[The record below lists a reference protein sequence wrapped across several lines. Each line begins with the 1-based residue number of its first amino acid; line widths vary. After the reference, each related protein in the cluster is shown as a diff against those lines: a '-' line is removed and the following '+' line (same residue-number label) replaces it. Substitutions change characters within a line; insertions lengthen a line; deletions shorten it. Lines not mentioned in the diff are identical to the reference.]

1 MRKKQWN
8 NWGLKLI
15 SLLIAFL
22 MWFLVINI
30 EDPVDEKSFANVK
43 VSLINTELI
52 TDKNMVYEIIDG
64 TGVIRNVKVSAPK
77 KTLDELRES
86 DIVAEVDFANITVNN
101 TVEINFFSNRYNEK
115 IKSISGSIEM
125 VKFNIEEKRDKRQLL
140 VVETEGEPAEGYLVG
155 NINMDQNMVLAT
167 GPKSLVSTIDKAVVK
182 VDVTDSTS
190 DISTYAEVVLY
201 DAEGNIVPT
210 DNLSI
215 NTTSVRVSVQIL
227 ATKEVPLE
235 YSVMG
240 TPAQGYM
247 FTGEIES
254 NPATVRI
261 AGSSSVIG
269 GINSIVIPGEAINI
283 TGQNTDMT
291 TIINLKDYLP
301 ENVLLV
307 GSFNGKVS
315 VTAHIEKQ
323 EKRELT
329 VKADH
334 ILVTGMPNGFKA
346 EMDSDITEY
355 TVNVMGLSEEI
366 RALNQETIYGYL
378 RIADLME
385 KYNLEE
391 MKPGVYQV
399 VVEFTF
405 ADRIIQENE
414 LHVNLKIVSSEE

>member
-1 MRKKQWN
+1 
-8 NWGLKLI
+8 
-15 SLLIAFL
+15 
-22 MWFLVINI
+22 
-30 EDPVDEKSFANVK
+30 
-43 VSLINTELI
+43 
-52 TDKNMVYEIIDG
+52 
-64 TGVIRNVKVSAPK
+64 
-77 KTLDELRES
+77 
-86 DIVAEVDFANITVNN
+86 
-101 TVEINFFSNRYNEK
+101 
-115 IKSISGSIEM
+115 
-125 VKFNIEEKRDKRQLL
+125 
-140 VVETEGEPAEGYLVG
+140 
-155 NINMDQNMVLAT
+155 MDQNMVLAT